1 MKRVYIILF
10 FSVLAMLISAQHYFG
25 AAVGGLAT
33 YQMDNVDKTTSRL
46 GGGGEIGAV
55 YRLQKNKFLFQTG
68 LGFNYS
74 ASVLGVDSMSLSAK
88 MTDTGGTPFTYR
100 GVVYDRVD
108 RANVT
113 ELSVPLM
120 FGFKLSSFYALV
132 GAKFAYPLMST
143 THQTALLT
151 TYGDY
156 NGMFYE
162 DFFDMPQHGYANG
175 QPAKTIGQADFSYD
189 IRACVELGG
198 RWPLSGALGK
208 KSLSTQLEVGLFAEY
223 GVLNTLKNGDNN
235 LVDVDYT
242 KYMSV
247 KMNHIYTTLSSS
259 SASVNN
265 LRIGLRASLLF
276 PVADV
281 NSRRKKCMCIDWVN
295 RKHPAYRK
303 HH

>member
-1 MKRVYIILF
+1 MKRVYVILV
-10 FSVLAMLISAQHYFG
+10 FSVWAMLLSAQHYFG

-74 ASVLGVDSMSLSAK
+74 VSVLGVDSMSLSAK

-108 RANVT
+108 RANET

-143 THQTALLT
+143 TRQTALLT

-162 DFFDMPQHGYANG
+162 DFFDMPEHGYANG
-175 QPAKTIGQADFSYD
+175 QPVKSVGKVDFLYD
-189 IRACVELGG
+189 VRACAELGG
-198 RWPLSGALGK
+198 SWTLSELNDSELGI
-208 KSLSTQLEVGLFAEY
+208 GLFAEY
-223 GVLNTLKNGDNN
+223 GVLNTLKGGNNN
-235 LVDVDYT
+235 LVDVDYSQ
-242 KYMSV
+242 YMSIT
-247 KMNHIYTTLSSS
+247 MNHIYSTLSKN
-259 SASVNN
+259 SAVVNN
-265 LRIGLRASLLF
+265 LRIGLRVSLLF
-276 PVADV
+276 PASDV
-281 NSRRKKCMCIDWVN
+281 DSKHRKGKKCMCIDYVY
-295 RKHPAYRK
+295 RKHPAYRNRR
-303 HH
+303 

>member
-1 MKRVYIILF
+1 MKRVYITLV
-10 FSVLAMLISAQHYFG
+10 FSVWAMLLSAQHHFG

-74 ASVLGVDSMSLSAK
+74 VLVLGVDSMSLSAK

-162 DFFDMPQHGYANG
+162 DFFDMPEHGYANG
-175 QPAKTIGQADFSYD
+175 QPVKSVGKVDFLYD
-189 IRACVELGG
+189 VRACAELGG
-198 RWPLSGALGK
+198 SWTLSELNDSELGI
-208 KSLSTQLEVGLFAEY
+208 GLFAEY
-223 GVLNTLKNGDNN
+223 GVLNTLKGGNNN
-235 LVDVDYT
+235 LVDVDYSQ
-242 KYMSV
+242 YMSIT
-247 KMNHIYTTLSSS
+247 MNHIYSTLSKN
-259 SASVNN
+259 SAVVNN
-265 LRIGLRASLLF
+265 LRIGLRVSLLF
-276 PVADV
+276 PASDID
-281 NSRRKKCMCIDWVN
+281 SKHRKGKKCMCIDYVY
-295 RKHPAYRK
+295 RKHPAYRNRR
-303 HH
+303 

>member
-1 MKRVYIILF
+1 
-10 FSVLAMLISAQHYFG
+10 
-25 AAVGGLAT
+25 
-33 YQMDNVDKTTSRL
+33 
-46 GGGGEIGAV
+46 
-55 YRLQKNKFLFQTG
+55 
-68 LGFNYS
+68 
-74 ASVLGVDSMSLSAK
+74 
-88 MTDTGGTPFTYR
+88 
-100 GVVYDRVD
+100 
-108 RANVT
+108 
-113 ELSVPLM
+113 
-120 FGFKLSSFYALV
+120 
-132 GAKFAYPLMST
+132 
-143 THQTALLT
+143 
-151 TYGDY
+151 
-156 NGMFYE
+156 MFYE

-295 RKHPAYRK
+295 RKHPVYRK

>member
-10 FSVLAMLISAQHYFG
+10 FSVWAMLLSAQHYFG

-46 GGGGEIGAV
+46 GGGGEIGAI

-143 THQTALLT
+143 THQTALLI

-208 KSLSTQLEVGLFAEY
+208 QSLSTQLEVGLFAEY